1 LCYNKI
7 DYVIPIRGIT
17 QSMLTNVQAY
27 LLINFLL
34 SIILGVFIYAPR
46 DSEEKLPDCQLTDD
60 TSELSNEAVVPDVPV
75 SEIQPGPQVESEP
88 YQPEPVQ
95 PISVDPPAPVETP
108 TPVKP
113 RNTPEYNHYLWS
125 SPRPVVFARVLIKL
139 NPRLKPAGRLTH
151 DLAFGILASQAKLSR
166 ESLLLTNPLIYSK
179 KYMSQFPLG
188 NHARRSLWYHL
199 TDQERTYFNAR

>member
-1 LCYNKI
+1 
-7 DYVIPIRGIT
+7 
-17 QSMLTNVQAY
+17 MLTNVQAY

-46 DSEEKLPDCQLTDD
+46 DSEEKLSPCELTDD
-60 TSELSNEAVVPDVPV
+60 TSELSNEAVVPDVSV
-75 SEIQPGPQVESEP
+75 SEVQPGPQVE
-88 YQPEPVQ
+88 PEPVQ
-95 PISVDPPAPVETP
+95 PEPVEPVSIDPPAPVETP

-139 NPRLKPAGRLTH
+139 NPRLKPLGRLTH
-151 DLAFGILASQAKLSR
+151 DVAFGILATQAKLSR
-166 ESLLLTNPLIYSK
+166 EALLLTNPLIYSK

-188 NHARRSLWYHL
+188 SYARRILQYHL
-199 TDQERTYFNAR
+199 TDEERAYFYAR

>member
-1 LCYNKI
+1 
-7 DYVIPIRGIT
+7 
-17 QSMLTNVQAY
+17 MLTNVQAY

-46 DSEEKLPDCQLTDD
+46 DSEEKLPPCELTDD

-75 SEIQPGPQVESEP
+75 SEIQPGAQVESEP
-88 YQPEPVQ
+88 VQPEPVQ
-95 PISVDPPAPVETP
+95 PVSIDPPAPVETP

-139 NPRLKPAGRLTH
+139 NPRLKPVGRLTH
-151 DLAFGILASQAKLSR
+151 DVAFGILATQAKLRR

-188 NHARRSLWYHL
+188 SYARRTLQYHL
-199 TDQERTYFNAR
+199 TDEERAYFYAR